1 MTTEEWSAYRQAVE
15 LGVALLGHRLGEW
28 KRECLYMHDPGWVR
42 STAAQCEL
50 CHCWIWEEEDG
61 IRGSA
66 MLTNICKRTPLGV
79 FYA

>member
-1 MTTEEWSAYRQAVE
+1 ME

-28 KRECLYMHDPGWVR
+28 KPDLYKIGPRRIETV
-42 STAAQCEL
+42 AARCEH